1 MELNPLKLIEK
12 LINEHGSS
20 SILKERLELIR
31 DQLSALKARNDEL
44 EAKLAL
50 ARQENERLRRLV
62 PDKRFVEY
70 GGVKFKRKPSGG
82 FESTIYCPSCEVGMA
97 TIPGANMPFTC
108 GKCSALSGFT
118 SSQLSA
124 ILTEVQAEYP

>member
-31 DQLSALKARNDEL
+31 DQLSALKAKNDEL
-44 EAKLAL
+44 EEAL
-50 ARQENERLRRLV
+50 GGAQEEAERLRRLV
-62 PDKRFVEY
+62 PDSRFVEY

-82 FESTIYCPSCEVGMA
+82 FESTVYCPSCEVGMA
-97 TIPGANMPFTC
+97 TIPGANLPFTC
-108 GKCSALSGFT
+108 GKCSALSGFS
-118 SSQLSA
+118 SSQLA
-124 ILTEVQAEYP
+124 TILREVQAEYP